1 MADLVLTTELIK
13 DFDRIRN
20 KPIQKGGFVFP
31 LIASITEV
39 MMKAVVS
46 IGGFFFNIKEWL
58 FNIQTRKTYIDTE
71 TGQEKSKFSL
81 GWVEGEGN
89 VWKFLWFCVKTS
101 LYLVIFALGGFWFTL
116 LGIVYVYSKLVGKF
130 SEMQGSGSNEN

>member
-13 DFDRIRN
+13 DFDRIRK
-20 KPIQKGGFVFP
+20 KPIQKGGFVFS

-71 TGQEKSKFSL
+71 TGEEKSKFSL

-130 SEMQGSGSNEN
+130 SEMQGNNSKSY